1 MIGPIILSIV
11 GLVPQLMSGDLGA
24 FMSLPD
30 SSTINAVVNMGLLL
44 TLRAMAAVGIKAHTK
59 DPGL

>member
-1 MIGPIILSIV
+1 
-11 GLVPQLMSGDLGA
+11 MSGDLGA

-30 SSTINAVVNMGLLL
+30 SSVINSVVNMGLIV
-44 TLRAMAAVGIKAHTK
+44 TLIGMAAVGLKAHTK